1 MEVFQRVE
9 DLQVRF
15 QVEEMKKKVCWVE
28 VAVWFDEYF
37 GLVFGLM
44 RVVHEFVFQ
53 NLGVGYIPEYYQSH
67 LLR

>member
-1 MEVFQRVE
+1 MEVVQRVE

-44 RVVHEFVFQ
+44 RVVHEFEF
-53 NLGVGYIPEYYQSH
+53 
-67 LLR
+67 